1 MVRQL
6 MSRAAAIA
14 IVLSG
19 GCALAPATES
29 SPTIS
34 PAVVAAVA
42 QGRARVLVELRT
54 AAGFRPEGHLPGPDA
69 IASQRAAIAAA
80 QQSVIAGLHGT
91 DAVVLQRY
99 ASAPFLALEIGPSAL
114 RAIEGMAS
122 VARVVEDTVNLP
134 SGGRIPRSVPEAPR

>member
-1 MVRQL
+1 MGRQL
-6 MSRAAAIA
+6 MCRAAAIA
-14 IVLSG
+14 VVLSA
-19 GCALAPATES
+19 GCALAPASES

-54 AAGFRPEGHLPGPDA
+54 AGGVRPEGDLRSPEA

-99 ASAPFLALEIGPSAL
+99 ASVPFLALEIGPSAL
-114 RAIEGMAS
+114 RAIAGMAS
-122 VARVVEDTVNLP
+122 VAHVVEDTVNLP
-134 SGGRIPRSVPEAPR
+134 SAGRTPRRAPDAPR

>member
-19 GCALAPATES
+19 GCALAPANQS

-34 PAVVAAVA
+34 AAVVAAVA
-42 QGRARVLVELRT
+42 QGRARVLIELRT
-54 AAGFRPEGHLPGPDA
+54 AGGFRPEGNLPSPDA

-99 ASAPFLALEIGPSAL
+99 SSAPFLALEIGPSAL

-134 SGGRIPRSVPEAPR
+134 SAGRTPRSVPEAPR